1 MTVLKALTF
10 SLTITAAAA
19 KGYCNDR
26 DSSCANWGK
35 NGECEG
41 DNADAVKNLCP
52 HTCGVCRWRAPR
64 WRRDHSHARRSLHT
78 TVYVAASLLLVAPAP
93 LALSASQ
100 TSAHRPRRPHRPHP
114 DSWPRPRRS
123 HACGDM
129 ESHCEA
135 WAKSGEC
142 EKSPDYMKKAH
153 TPPPSRLPFPAS
165 HSHAG
170 SHSTAA
176 PHTSAPLARPALAA
190 SPPSPPP
197 SLTAQECPTACGL
210 CNPVCSDLHDDCN
223 HWYKEGACETNPW
236 YMYLNCA
243 VSCGVCK
250 PMCKDKEGGCPPHA
264 SPRYQHP
271 HTTPAHRLTAP
282 PLPRPSP
289 IPSATSP
296 PVAHHTP
303 GFGCSLGAGADSD
316 LPPPPGER
324 LPRLVLDGGV
334 LQECRPHA
342 AQVPELVL
350 RLRGAWRLRERGRDL
365 PAVHAAASREQ
376 DRGPCKDFNTTSCA
390 IWVRG
395 LQESGE
401 GGEGGGPLFTGRSVD
416 RRWTTSAS
424 STPA

>member
-1 MTVLKALTF
+1 MTVLKTLTF

-78 TVYVAASLLLVAPAP
+78 TVYIAASLLLVAPAP

-289 IPSATSP
+289 IPSTTIPRSPTTRLALAAPSARERTRTSLPLQENDCPGWSSMEECSKNAGHMLLKCPNSCSVCEARGASAREEGTSP
-296 PVAHHTP
+296 PFTP
-303 GFGCSLGAGADSD
+303 
-316 LPPPPGER
+316 PH
-324 LPRLVLDGGV
+324 LVS
-334 LQECRPHA
+334 RTA
-342 AQVPELVL
+342 A
-350 RLRGAWRLRERGRDL
+350 
-365 PAVHAAASREQ
+365 PAR
-376 DRGPCKDFNTTSCA
+376 T
-390 IWVRG
+390 
-395 LQESGE
+395 
-401 GGEGGGPLFTGRSVD
+401 
-416 RRWTTSAS
+416 
-424 STPA
+424 STPRRAPSG